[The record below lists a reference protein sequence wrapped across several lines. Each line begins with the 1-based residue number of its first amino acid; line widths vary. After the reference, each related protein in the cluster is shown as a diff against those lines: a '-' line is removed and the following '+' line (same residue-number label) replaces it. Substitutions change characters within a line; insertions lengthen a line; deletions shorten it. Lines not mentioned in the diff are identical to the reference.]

1 MPSYLLNIYPT
12 LPYLYDF
19 VVVMY
24 FISFVMILLNE
35 PSFRI
40 HMRKTLRKMSWRGR
54 RNQKEN
60 RKSRKLPRSR
70 KLQKSRKRRALKGKK
85 EIPASLEMN
94 VQGTWVRSWLSGN
107 NQEQSGS
114 IRINQNQ
121 SAPISINQHQ
131 SASISINQQY

>member
-1 MPSYLLNIYPT
+1 MPSYSLLNIYPT

-60 RKSRKLPRSR
+60 RRSRKLPRSR

-85 EIPASLEMN
+85 RSLASLEMY
-94 VQGTWVRSWLSGN
+94 VQGTRVRSDLCHSLAT
-107 NQEQSGS
+107 
-114 IRINQNQ
+114 IRINQNH
-121 SAPISINQHQ
+121 SESIITNQ
-131 SASISINQQY
+131 NE